1 MWRYCRLVHR
11 RCGSNN
17 RSNNRRSMEQ
27 TPTLDSPGFCWRP
40 TDQVTPTP
48 VNLANPC
55 LWDPKIVSLGAL
67 QVPCKA
73 CMCVQG
79 DMRYLRLLYPACG
92 LVLRTFVQ
100 WWMWGRPLWLQSE
113 RNGDSYK
120 RDKRVVT
127 GLPFLAIY
135 DELRMQ
141 PSEYVVYRAIIPFHK
156 AGATRACV
164 MWALIFFLY
173 IPCRCNL
180 EIGCFYDTRVLIEN
194 EGYLAT
200 LKACLK
206 VEWPIT

>member
-120 RDKRVVT
+120 RDKSGDRVALFGYLWWT
-127 GLPFLAIY
+127 PNAAIWVCCIQGHY
-135 DELRMQ
+135 SVPQSRCDPRLCDV
-141 PSEYVVYRAIIPFHK
+141 SSY
-156 AGATRACV
+156 
-164 MWALIFFLY
+164 IFFIYSL
-173 IPCRCNL
+173 
-180 EIGCFYDTRVLIEN
+180 
-194 EGYLAT
+194 
-200 LKACLK
+200 
-206 VEWPIT
+206 

>member
-55 LWDPKIVSLGAL
+55 LWEPKIVSLGAL

-120 RDKRVVT
+120 RDKRVHGWWQGCPFWLFMMNSECSHLSMLYT
-127 GLPFLAIY
+127 GPIFRSTKQVRPAPVWCELLYFFYIFLV
-135 DELRMQ
+135 D
-141 PSEYVVYRAIIPFHK
+141 V
-156 AGATRACV
+156 
-164 MWALIFFLY
+164 
-173 IPCRCNL
+173 
-180 EIGCFYDTRVLIEN
+180 
-194 EGYLAT
+194 T
-200 LKACLK
+200 LK
-206 VEWPIT
+206 